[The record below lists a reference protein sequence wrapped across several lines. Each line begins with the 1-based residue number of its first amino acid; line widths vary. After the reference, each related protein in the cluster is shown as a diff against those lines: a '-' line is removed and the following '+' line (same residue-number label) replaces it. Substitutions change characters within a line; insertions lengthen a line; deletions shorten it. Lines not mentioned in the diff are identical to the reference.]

1 MQEESQQ
8 QEEAEA
14 PPGVLDYAPPLQ
26 QRVGIPLL
34 SFLFRGALYSILHY
48 LSWFI
53 LAGSPRQQGSSLLG
67 CLFLVLN
74 LPLHIVRG
82 LLRLWAMQSHLLS
95 RLHWALIAQSLLYG
109 FTIALLIHWLKR
121 RQMRRL

>member
-1 MQEESQQ
+1 RVKGER
-8 QEEAEA
+8 
-14 PPGVLDYAPPLQ
+14 GKGTW
-26 QRVGIPLL
+26 QRVEG
-34 SFLFRGALYSILHY
+34 FGGFV
-48 LSWFI
+48 
-53 LAGSPRQQGSSLLG
+53 LG